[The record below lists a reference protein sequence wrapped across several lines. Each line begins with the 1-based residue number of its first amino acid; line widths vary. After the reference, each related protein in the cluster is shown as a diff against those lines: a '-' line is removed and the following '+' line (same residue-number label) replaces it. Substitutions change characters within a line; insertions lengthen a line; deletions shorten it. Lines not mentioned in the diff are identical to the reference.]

1 MAVLLE
7 EYDTFGVV
15 VVGLFCVVVVVVV
28 VVVSESIA
36 ELVFVVVIVVLLKKL
51 SRVFDCT
58 SAKPVACKLIPVHGI
73 ASVHVFSSAKAALAS
88 AASSRKYLILS
99 KKNTDHQFKIFLQIK
114 KTADLTNK
122 TRSIFYYYGI
132 MGKKKTKVR
141 LKIRLLED
149 KSFTFP
155 FVVSCTISCTSV
167 KCALKS
173 NKPMIKQTHSVLQGG
188 CNVTYS

>member
-15 VVGLFCVVVVVVV
+15 VVGLFCVVVV

-99 KKNTDHQFKIFLQIK
+99 KKH
-114 KTADLTNK
+114 
-122 TRSIFYYYGI
+122 RSP
-132 MGKKKTKVR
+132 V
-141 LKIRLLED
+141 
-149 KSFTFP
+149 
-155 FVVSCTISCTSV
+155 
-167 KCALKS
+167 
-173 NKPMIKQTHSVLQGG
+173 
-188 CNVTYS
+188 